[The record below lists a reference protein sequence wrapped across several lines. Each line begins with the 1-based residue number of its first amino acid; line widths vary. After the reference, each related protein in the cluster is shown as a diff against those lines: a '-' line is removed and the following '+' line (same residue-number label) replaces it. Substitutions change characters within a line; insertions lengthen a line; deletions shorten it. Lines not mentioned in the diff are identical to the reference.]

1 MRIIDLRSD
10 TVTKPSPEMWEM
22 IKSLD
27 NSKIGD
33 DVYGEDPT
41 INKLEKKAAKI
52 IGKEAA
58 LYVTSGTQGNL
69 VSLLS
74 HTNPG
79 EKILLEELSHIYEHE
94 FDGATRV
101 AGLKIKRYPSKRGV
115 PLLDDLQN
123 LINTKED
130 AHKAPTTLIC
140 AENTH
145 NYHGGVIIRPEDLQN
160 MKQFAEKNDLKFHL
174 DGARIFNAA
183 IGINM
188 PVTEFTKHVDSV
200 MFCLSKGLS
209 CPVGSIVAGSK
220 SFIMKARKFRKILGG
235 GMRQAGIIA
244 SFGLVALEPKWIKRL
259 EEDHKNAKLLAEG
272 IENLDLP
279 IKIQKPDT
287 NILMISLPQD
297 IRIIK
302 VITALNKEG
311 ILAFNI
317 DKQRIRLVTYFG
329 ITKDDIEYSIEVIGK
344 VLTPEISFKLNERD
358 IGEGDAVSYLLFS
371 RSLDE
376 LTASQKSSVSAAV
389 ACCCFSRASRVACR
403 FSSIFRAKRAGK
415 IRANAQKI
423 KTVLTN
429 SQRRAV
435 DSRVKLLDE
444 YKLIGAADL
453 RHRRRRT

>member
-1 MRIIDLRSD
+1 MKIVDLRSD
-10 TVTKPSPEMWEM
+10 TITKPSPEMWEM
-22 IKSLD
+22 VKSLD

-33 DVYGEDPT
+33 DVYKEDPT
-41 INKLEKKAAKI
+41 INELEEKAAKI
-52 IGKEAA
+52 VGKEAA

-74 HTNPG
+74 HTNSG
-79 EKILLEELSHIYEHE
+79 EEILLEELSHIYEHE
-94 FDGATRV
+94 LDGATRV
-101 AGLKIKRYPSKRGV
+101 AGLKIKTYPSKRGV

-123 LINTKED
+123 LIHIQED
-130 AHKAPTTLIC
+130 AHKAPTTLLC

-145 NYHGGVIIRPEDLQN
+145 NYHGGAIIRPEDLRN
-160 MKQFAEKNDLKFHL
+160 TKQFAEKNDLKFHL

-183 IGINM
+183 VGLNM
-188 PVTEFTKHVDSV
+188 PVIEFTKLVDSV

-209 CPVGSIVAGSK
+209 CPVGSIVAGPK
-220 SFIMKARKFRKILGG
+220 SLIMKARKFRKMLGG

-244 SFGLVALEPKWIKRL
+244 SFGLVALEPKWINRL

-317 DKQRIRLVTYFG
+317 DKQRIRFVTHYG
-329 ITKDDIEYSIEVIGK
+329 INEDDIQHSIE
-344 VLTPEISFKLNERD
+344 R
-358 IGEGDAVSYLLFS
+358 IGE
-371 RSLDE
+371 
-376 LTASQKSSVSAAV
+376 
-389 ACCCFSRASRVACR
+389 
-403 FSSIFRAKRAGK
+403 
-415 IRANAQKI
+415 
-423 KTVLTN
+423 VL
-429 SQRRAV
+429 R
-435 DSRVKLLDE
+435 KFL
-444 YKLIGAADL
+444 
-453 RHRRRRT
+453 